1 MFLGASSTYV
11 ECLTIAKLTHIGG
24 QKKTAP
30 KMGRYPNLVIQK
42 TEAVKSQQLV
52 VFGWQE
58 PTMIFQLSDRKA
70 PSATVVG
77 GPKPLRRSS

>member
-30 KMGRYPNLVIQK
+30 KKGRYRYPNLVIQK
-42 TEAVKSQQLV
+42 TEAVKSAATRGIWMARTHNDFPTGKRHQL
-52 VFGWQE
+52 
-58 PTMIFQLSDRKA
+58 P
-70 PSATVVG
+70 
-77 GPKPLRRSS
+77 